1 MSVNKQG
8 PPRVIIPQEVVDT
21 LEDTYIDEEPYEL
34 EVSESEMNDAED
46 FIRIAKLHAKREGK
60 SFRHKWNSDKSVLT
74 FQMTDKRAYT
84 RSNLP
89 REKN

>member
-1 MSVNKQG
+1 MSVKKQG
-8 PPRVIIPQEVVDT
+8 PPRVIIPQDVIDT

-34 EVSESEMNDAED
+34 PVEPNEIQDAED

-60 SFRHKWNSDKSVLT
+60 SFRHKWNPEHNVLV
-74 FQMTDKRAYT
+74 FQLVDKRPYT
-84 RSNLP
+84 RSSLP

>member
-1 MSVNKQG
+1 MSVNKHG
-8 PPRVIIPQEVVDT
+8 PPRVIIPQDVIDT

-34 EVSESEMNDAED
+34 PVEPNEVKDAED

-60 SFRHKWNSDKSVLT
+60 SFRHKWNTEGTVLT
-74 FQMTDKRAYT
+74 FQLVDKRPYT
-84 RSNLP
+84 RSSLP